1 MEAAGPLFYS
11 FSDFELVL
19 IAAFANQIANA
30 NIVLDGHRRICV
42 VLVDGTS
49 ARSTIEFFVGMN
61 HDVAMPVLRW
71 GVRRILLLDE
81 IVFLHFMALHYS
93 LFSFAIIS
101 QIVVLNKKAV
111 LLDTLPRLKSWDSTS
126 TRPLAVPALRLSVAA
141 WCPTRRSIFTQG
153 SPFGLIPCD
162 IY

>member
-1 MEAAGPLFYS
+1 MCKWLFQLRLFLVEALFQPLDLC
-11 FSDFELVL
+11 FSE
-19 IAAFANQIANA
+19 ANQIANA
-30 NIVLDGHRRICV
+30 NIVLDGRRRICV

-111 LLDTLPRLKSWDSTS
+111 LHKRMGRDRN
-126 TRPLAVPALRLSVAA
+126 PA
-141 WCPTRRSIFTQG
+141 PQQG
-153 SPFGLIPCD
+153 EKTID
-162 IY
+162 YR